1 MVENNNSES
10 SGNIFVSS
18 CDSSNKTSRNSKCIN
33 VNNSTPKISASK
45 NSKCKN
51 EQNLVL
57 SSCLTD
63 SDSEDENTQVCDT
76 DVDYENNSINSAND
90 RLDLCMQNEKYGSK
104 ERIVLN
110 EKKLVNKM
118 ISNYYNSKSVN
129 IEDNRHVLKR
139 LIPIVFCLF

>member
-51 EQNLVL
+51 AQNLVL

-63 SDSEDENTQVCDT
+63 SDSEDEPKRPTRKRTVI
-76 DVDYENNSINSAND
+76 SINFMSSFCN
-90 RLDLCMQNEKYGSK
+90 
-104 ERIVLN
+104 LN
-110 EKKLVNKM
+110 K
-118 ISNYYNSKSVN
+118 
-129 IEDNRHVLKR
+129 
-139 LIPIVFCLF
+139 

>member
-18 CDSSNKTSRNSKCIN
+18 CNSSDKTSRNSKCIN

-51 EQNLVL
+51 AQNLVL

-63 SDSEDENTQVCDT
+63 SNSEDENTKVCDT
-76 DVDYENNSINSAND
+76 DIDYENNSIDSAND
-90 RLDLCMQNEKYGSK
+90 KLDLCMQNKKYRDK
-104 ERIVLN
+104 DKIVLN
-110 EKKLVNKM
+110 EK
-118 ISNYYNSKSVN
+118 SQ
-129 IEDNRHVLKR
+129 
-139 LIPIVFCLF
+139 